1 VIKGLARLADSGSE
15 LLNLYNQLNIKL
27 NMKLNTA
34 HSSDNDHEEH
44 PTRAL
49 KSPCN
54 ICMKDEH
61 KYKCPRCDL
70 LTCSLVCSKEHKQKF
85 NCSGLRDHV
94 SSLRVKMQD
103 FTLGTM
109 RKDLRFID
117 EAIAVSNKSKK
128 DLGVV
133 SIPTVSKKVKN
144 LRYFLKKKRNII
156 YKHSPSAMFSRS

>member
-1 VIKGLARLADSGSE
+1 MKLKAADS
-15 LLNLYNQLNIKL
+15 
-27 NMKLNTA
+27 
-34 HSSDNDHEEH
+34 SDDQEYA
-44 PTRAL
+44 TRAL

-54 ICMKDEH
+54 ICMKIEH
-61 KYKCPRCDL
+61 KYKCPRCAL
-70 LTCSLVCSKEHKQKF
+70 LTCSLACSKEHKEKF
-85 NCSGLRDHV
+85 DCSGLRDHV

-109 RKDLRFID
+109 RRDLRFID

-128 DLGVV
+128 DLGVAP
-133 SIPTVSKKVKN
+133 IPPVSKKVKN

>member
-1 VIKGLARLADSGSE
+1 
-15 LLNLYNQLNIKL
+15 
-27 NMKLNTA
+27 MKLNAA
-34 HSSDNDHEEH
+34 HSSDEEH

-49 KSPCN
+49 KSPCT
-54 ICMKDEH
+54 ICMKEEH

-70 LTCSLVCSKEHKQKF
+70 LTCSLACSKEHKQKF

-133 SIPTVSKKVKN
+133 AMPTVSKKVKN

-156 YKHSPSAMFSRS
+156 YKHSPSAMFSRNKLNTTYFDT